1 MNCGKIIKRI
11 TVHIG
16 VMFLSG
22 GLLLCCGA
30 VWADDAP
37 TPPDKPPFAVVAVA
51 FAPKDSLVA
60 AGFGERE
67 GPGGLL
73 LWDFEKKSPVRVI
86 RLERGVSSVCF
97 SPDGTQLAY
106 SPRGMPPVITD
117 VAGGGE
123 IARLDETHRGPVA
136 YTADGLA
143 LVTGGP
149 DKSLRLW
156 DLKSR
161 TDRQTFSGAA
171 DFVYGVLTYSAGKQ
185 RLAAACGSDGI
196 YLWDLGQEKPKHV
209 FRHGGSFTR
218 SVLFSPSGDWLLTGG
233 WDGKRGVWNAQ
244 TGELRAKLGGSRGID
259 CFDFEPRAGLL
270 AVGAYGKTIQ
280 LHPFSFDPPSA
291 ETSRQVRELLA
302 QFEDDRYEV
311 REAASARL
319 VKFGFDVEAELRQ
332 AAEKAPS
339 PEVRIRARRARQA
352 ILDSPGEGLVGHQGT
367 IWCLSF
373 SPNGKLLASGSDDG
387 TLRLWDLVKRTEVQS
402 VVPSAA
408 QMK

>member
-1 MNCGKIIKRI
+1 MKCGKLNKSRVILF
-11 TVHIG
+11 TAA
-16 VMFLSG
+16 
-22 GLLLCCGA
+22 LLCCGVA
-30 VWADDAP
+30 KAEDTPAP
-37 TPPDKPPFAVVAVA
+37 VKPSVAVVTVA
-51 FAPKDSLVA
+51 FAPKQPLVA

-67 GPGGLL
+67 GSGGLL

-86 RLERGVSSVCF
+86 RLERSVSSVCF
-97 SPDGTQLAY
+97 SPDGTQLA
-106 SPRGMPPVITD
+106 SSLRGMPPVITD

-123 IARLDETHRGPVA
+123 IARLDDTHRGPVA

-143 LVTGGP
+143 LVTGGA

-171 DFVYGVLTYSAGKQ
+171 DFVFGRLAYSAAKS
-185 RLAAACGSDGI
+185 RLAAACGSDGV
-196 YLWDLGQEKPKHV
+196 YLWELGQEKPKQV
-209 FRHGGSFTR
+209 FRHGSYFTR
-218 SVLFSPSGDWLLTGG
+218 STLFSPSGDWLLTGG
-233 WDGKRGVWNAQ
+233 WDGTRRIWNAQ
-244 TGELRAKLGGSRGID
+244 TGELRAKLGGSGGIN
-259 CFDFEPRAGLL
+259 CFDLEPRAGLL

-280 LHPFSFDPPSA
+280 LHPFSFDPPNA

-311 REAASARL
+311 REAASAKV
-319 VKFGFDVEAELRQ
+319 VKFGFDVEGELRQ

-352 ILDSPGEGLVGHQGT
+352 ILDSPGEGLVGHQGA

-373 SPNGKLLASGSDDG
+373 SPDGKLLASGSDDG
-387 TLRLWDLVKRTEVQS
+387 TLRLWDVAKRTQVHS
-402 VVPSAA
+402 VVPSSA